1 MAKSDAITKMRDR
14 MRNQAAQAHLEPEQ
28 AQPIVEPVPEPPK
41 PAPSPPAPVS
51 EAPLAPIRPRRRRDS
66 KWVNPYPD
74 AKPFQVSIYLT
85 EDDLELIKSL
95 RLKLHYSKEWMVL
108 KRALETLD
116 NEVEKGGDGKNK
128 A

>member
-1 MAKSDAITKMRDR
+1 MAKSDAITQMRDR

-28 AQPIVEPVPEPPK
+28 TQPHTEAAPELPQPT
-41 PAPSPPAPVS
+41 PSAPAPVPA
-51 EAPLAPIRPRRRRDS
+51 APFAPTKRRRDS
-66 KWVNPYPD
+66 KWVNPYPE

-85 EDDLELIKSL
+85 EDDLELIKAL

-116 NEVEKGGDGKNK
+116 DKVGGGGNGGPK